1 MEKSGKAE
9 GQGLEYLQAV
19 RIVFSGHLCWEESIN
34 ATFAF
39 QAPLKIQIS
48 QREHLIGYACV
59 M

>member
-19 RIVFSGHLCWEESIN
+19 RVVFSGHLCWEESIN
-34 ATFAF
+34 VTFVF
-39 QAPLKIQIS
+39 QAPLKIPIS
-48 QREHLIGYACV
+48 QREHLIGCACV